1 VPLNGYD
8 KIRLA
13 SE

>member
-1 VPLNGYD
+1 MMLD

-13 SE
+13 SH